1 MQVRL
6 LEGRMILIPES
17 ASEREQV
24 SDWKSK
30 HAGHVL
36 LVREDAGKGLALSD
50 LGPREVACREPI
62 NVVSTHQ
69 DERIRLLSNFAW
81 SPFEL
86 DGKRYSTVEGFWQGL
101 KFASAADRLQLA
113 GLTGIEAKRAGR
125 VRGLGDTFNYGGEQI
140 RVGTRE
146 HWKLMERA
154 NWAKYSQVAEA
165 REALLATAP
174 RPLTHRVRR
183 DSHTIPGVIMAD
195 IWMRIR
201 DKLLASPLSSHG
213 A

>member
-6 LEGRMILIPES
+6 LDGRLILIPES
-17 ASEREQV
+17 AAERGHV
-24 SDWKSK
+24 DAWKSE

-36 LVREDAGKGLALSD
+36 LVRADVGKGLALGD
-50 LGPREVACREPI
+50 LGPREAACREPI
-62 NVVSTHQ
+62 NVVSSHK

-81 SPFEL
+81 TPFEL
-86 DGKRYSTVEGFWQGL
+86 DGKRFNTVEGFWQGL
-101 KFASAADRLQLA
+101 KFPIASDRLRLA
-113 GLTGIEAKRAGR
+113 RLTGIEAKRAGR
-125 VRGLGDTFNYGGEQI
+125 VQGLGDTFEYGGEQI
-140 RVGTRE
+140 RVSTRG
-146 HWKLMERA
+146 HWQLMEQA

-201 DKLLASPLSSHG
+201 DKLLASPLPPGG